1 MHRVIEDILKSTEQR
16 VVALKSEDGS
26 SSLDTASIGT
36 RDVLSAIERAK
47 GEGMVP
53 VIAEVKPASPG
64 KELRDIMP
72 ADAADIARQ
81 MERAGAVALSVLTE
95 PEFFHGSIGNL
106 NSVRDSVSIP
116 VLRKDFIIDE
126 VQMGQA
132 KSDLILLIAGA
143 LGDELDSFVE
153 LAFSRGF
160 EPLVEVHNKRELDV
174 ALRTGATLIGINNR
188 DLGTLEIDLR
198 TTEELA
204 PIVRNFDKSNG
215 THHIVV
221 SESGVHTV
229 EDVRRV
235 MSAGADAILIGTA
248 IIKAP
253 DVFSKTKE
261 LVRAL
266 I

>member
-1 MHRVIEDILKSTEQR
+1 MALDAVTTDREQEE
-16 VVALKSEDGS
+16 LTKG
-26 SSLDTASIGT
+26 G
-36 RDVLSAIERAK
+36 RDVLSVIERTK
-47 GEGMVP
+47 KEGMVP

-64 KELRDIMP
+64 KELRDITP

-81 MERAGAVALSVLTE
+81 MERGGAVALSVLTE
-95 PEFFHGSIGNL
+95 PEFFHGSIENL
-106 NSVRDSVSIP
+106 NSVRNSVSLP

-126 VQMGQA
+126 LQMGQA
-132 KSDLILLIAGA
+132 KSDLILLIAGV

-153 LAFSRGF
+153 LALSKGF
-160 EPLVEVHNKRELDV
+160 EPLVEVHDRSELEI

-188 DLGTLEIDLR
+188 DLGTLEIDLG

-204 PIVRNFDKSNG
+204 PIVRDFDRSNG
-215 THHIVV
+215 THHIIV

-266 I
+266 L